1 MAICKFNPKI
11 VSQVYFE
18 KSCIDYS
25 YGTWRIKMP
34 RLFVSLSKDKNIKSS
49 DQMQQ
54 FIDVVANAKEISDIK
69 GLNFYGEEGLDAV
82 EILYA
87 NKVID
92 SKFYHAIQEEIKH
105 SLIAA
110 EVTYNNLI
118 KKGFYPDKLLT
129 NTFHGDIN
137 FKQSTEQKNTYEM
150 LVDMKQ
156 AIDKAK
162 QDYIQKQRDEINQ
175 LSNFDSN
182 LFIENLKSGNVQ
194 NPDV

>member
-18 KSCIDYS
+18 KSCIDHS
-25 YGTWRIKMP
+25 YGTWCIKMP

-69 GLNFYGEEGLDAV
+69 GLNFYGEEGLDAA

-92 SKFYHAIQEEIKH
+92 SKFYHAIQEEIKD

-129 NTFHGDIN
+129 KTFHGNIN

-175 LSNFDSN
+175 LSNFDNN

-194 NPDV
+194 NPDA